1 MFELIDT
8 LWNVNRQLKSQVRDS
23 NIELIDTLWNVNMY
37 YIEKYMNYQLE
48 LIDTL
53 WNVNVF
59 GTQTISSCDSGI
71 NRYIMECKCRLDRTI
86 TTDWIELIDTLWNVN
101 TYFIIKSC
109 ELSFEL
115 IDTLWN
121 VNKEFTV
128 FINRF
133 L

>member
-1 MFELIDT
+1 
-8 LWNVNRQLKSQVRDS
+8 
-23 NIELIDTLWNVNMY
+23 MY

-101 TYFIIKSC
+101 VKKVDTDEWEYQ
-109 ELSFEL
+109 EL

-121 VNKEFTV
+121 VNYDVEKKSFHDV
-128 FINRF
+128 RINRYIMECKCHF
-133 L
+133 GSRSRI

>member
-1 MFELIDT
+1 MVDRINRYIMECKYLKHLYDLLVT
-8 LWNVNRQLKSQVRDS
+8 L
-23 NIELIDTLWNVNMY
+23 ELIDTLWNVNMY

-101 TYFIIKSC
+101 EEDWKIKSAT
-109 ELSFEL
+109 
-115 IDTLWN
+115 ITR
-121 VNKEFTV
+121 
-128 FINRF
+128 INRYIMECK
-133 L
+133 

>member
-1 MFELIDT
+1 
-8 LWNVNRQLKSQVRDS
+8 
-23 NIELIDTLWNVNMY
+23 MY

-101 TYFIIKSC
+101 VKKVDTDEWEYQELIDTLWNVNTYFIIKSC